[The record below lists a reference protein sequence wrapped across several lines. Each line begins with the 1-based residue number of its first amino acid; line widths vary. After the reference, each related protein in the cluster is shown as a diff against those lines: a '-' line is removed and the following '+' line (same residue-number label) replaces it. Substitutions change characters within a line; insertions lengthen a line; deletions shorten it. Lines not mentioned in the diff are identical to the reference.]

1 MHFHNSECPPKN
13 AKGRAIHY
21 IFFVFSQS
29 LIPFKKTKKDAVPIP
44 YAEIRAP
51 KIYIS
56 KIGKQYSN
64 SYNRLLT
71 KSPEICIINI
81 RIMKTRTLGLG
92 LEVSAIGMG
101 AMNLSFGTGKAAN
114 INDGINVIR
123 SAYEKEINFFDT
135 AEAYGPFTNEE
146 LVGEALKPF
155 RKDVIIATKFGM
167 ISDEGGLNSRPE
179 HIRKVVE
186 ASLKRLQTD
195 YIDLLYQHRVD
206 PNVPIEEVAGT
217 VKDLISEGKVKYFG
231 LSEAGAETIKKAH
244 DVQAVTAV
252 QNQYSIWTREPEAS
266 VLPLC
271 EELGIGFV
279 PWAPIGTGF
288 LTGKITPDTKFDSD
302 TDLRAVFPRFT
313 PEAIR
318 ANMPIVELLTKIAN
332 QKNATPVQIALA
344 WLLAQKPFIAPIPGM
359 DKIEYLDDNI
369 KSADV
374 ELTENDLQ
382 EIENGLSSIKIQ
394 GARLNADLLSIS
406 EE

>member
-1 MHFHNSECPPKN
+1 
-13 AKGRAIHY
+13 
-21 IFFVFSQS
+21 
-29 LIPFKKTKKDAVPIP
+29 
-44 YAEIRAP
+44 
-51 KIYIS
+51 
-56 KIGKQYSN
+56 
-64 SYNRLLT
+64 
-71 KSPEICIINI
+71 
-81 RIMKTRTLGLG
+81 MKTRILGNQG
-92 LEVSAIGMG
+92 LEVSELGLG
-101 AMNLSFGTGKAAN
+101 CMNLNFGTGAGLSQSE
-114 INDGINVIR
+114 GINTIR
-123 SAYEKEINFFDT
+123 SAYGKGITFFDT

-146 LVGEALKPF
+146 LVGEALKPI
-155 RKDVIIATKFGM
+155 RKEVIVATKFGM
-167 ISDEGGLNSRPE
+167 ISEEGGLNSRPE
-179 HIRKVVE
+179 HIRKVVD

-206 PNVPIEEVAGT
+206 PNVPIEDVAGT
-217 VKDLISEGKVKYFG
+217 VKDLIKEGKVKYFG
-231 LSEAGAETIKKAH
+231 LSEAGANTIKRAH
-244 DVQAVTAV
+244 AVQPVTAV

-318 ANMPIVELLTKIAN
+318 ANMPIVELLTKIAH

-344 WLLAQKPFIAPIPGM
+344 WLLAQKPFIVPIPGM

-369 KSADV
+369 KSVEV
-374 ELTENDLQ
+374 ELTANDLT
-382 EIENGLSSIKIQ
+382 EIENGLSSIKIER
-394 GARLNADLLSIS
+394 ARLNADLLSIS